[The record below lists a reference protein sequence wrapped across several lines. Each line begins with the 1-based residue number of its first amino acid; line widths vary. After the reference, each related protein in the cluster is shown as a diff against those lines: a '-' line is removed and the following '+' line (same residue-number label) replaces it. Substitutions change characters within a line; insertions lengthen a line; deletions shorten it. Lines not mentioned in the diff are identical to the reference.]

1 MPADAPL
8 PRKKAVPD
16 PIRILVVDDSVITRS
31 LICRWLES
39 DHALHVVGTAADG
52 RAAIQMLSRHRVDV
66 ILLDIEMP
74 VLDGLSAL
82 PELLRTQPDVK
93 IIMASS
99 LTRRNA
105 QITLRALELGAVDYL
120 TKPSGSQ
127 VVLDGS
133 DFRSQMIEKVKIHAP
148 AVAQIDLKNSPIL
161 KKSIEK
167 SDFHKSLV
175 TSVSAAP
182 IKHSS
187 SGLSSLKIIALGCST
202 GGPNALNVFFSKIVN
217 PLPIPIVIV
226 QHMPPIFT
234 DILAQQIS
242 RSYNVNCSEARDG
255 EVLQPGHIYIAPG
268 NYHMRIKSAGN
279 EYAVTLSQDAPVSYC
294 RPAVD
299 PLFISVAELFGHHAL
314 GIILTGM
321 GKDGLRGAEKI
332 RELGGDIFVQD
343 EASSVVWGMP
353 GSVAKAGFA
362 SEIAAIDVLADAI
375 ERRLGVKPR

>member
-1 MPADAPL
+1 MLANAPL
-8 PRKKAVPD
+8 PGKQAVAD

-39 DHALHVVGTAADG
+39 DGALHVVGTAADG
-52 RAAIQMLSRHRVDV
+52 RAAIQMLSRHKVDI

-82 PELLRTQPDVK
+82 PELLRTQPSVK

-133 DFRSQMIEKVKIHAP
+133 DFRTQMIEKIKIHTGGSSRAAIP
-148 AVAQIDLKNSPIL
+148 KSTLIQKSAAHVSSSAVRS
-161 KKSIEK
+161 
-167 SDFHKSLV
+167 
-175 TSVSAAP
+175 AP
-182 IKHSS
+182 IKRNSS
-187 SGLSSLKIIALGCST
+187 ISNSPKIIAIGCST
-202 GGPNALNVFFSKIVN
+202 GGPNALNVFFSTLMN

-242 RSYNVNCSEARDG
+242 RSYTVNCTEARDG
-255 EVLQPGHIYIAPG
+255 EILQPGHIYIAPG
-268 NYHMRIKSAGN
+268 DYHMRIKPTRGTHVIA
-279 EYAVTLSQDAPVSYC
+279 LSQDAPVSYC

-299 PLFISVAELFGHHAL
+299 PLFMSVAELFGEHAL
-314 GIILTGM
+314 GVILTGM

-332 RELGGDIFVQD
+332 REHGGDIFVQD

-353 GSVAKAGFA
+353 GAVAKAGFA
-362 SEIAAIDVLADAI
+362 SEIAPLDVLANVI
-375 ERRLGVKPR
+375 ENRLGAKPR

>member
-1 MPADAPL
+1 MPANAPL
-8 PRKKAVPD
+8 PGKQAVAD

-39 DHALHVVGTAADG
+39 DAALQVVGTAADG
-52 RAAIQMLSRHRVDV
+52 RAAIQMLSRHKVD
-66 ILLDIEMP
+66 ILLLDIEMP

-82 PELLRTQPDVK
+82 PELLRTQPGVK

-127 VVLDGS
+127 VVLDGT
-133 DFRSQMIEKVKIHAP
+133 DFRTQMIEKVKAHGADIPHRN
-148 AVAQIDLKNSPIL
+148 V
-161 KKSIEK
+161 KKSALVSKQTKALERQNLPVIP
-167 SDFHKSLV
+167 SSAISLKP
-175 TSVSAAP
+175 SALITIAP
-182 IKHSS
+182 
-187 SGLSSLKIIALGCST
+187 KIIALGCST
-202 GGPNALNVFFSKIVN
+202 GGPNALNVFFSKIAR

-242 RSYNVNCSEARDG
+242 RSYNVNCTEARDG
-255 EVLQPGHIYIAPG
+255 EILQPGHIYIAPG
-268 NYHMRIKSAGN
+268 DYHMRIKPTRGVHAI
-279 EYAVTLSQDAPVSYC
+279 VLSQDAPVSYC

-299 PLFISVAELFGHHAL
+299 PLFISVAEFFGENAL
-314 GIILTGM
+314 GVVLTGM

-332 RELGGDIFVQD
+332 RELGGDILVQD

-353 GSVAKAGFA
+353 GAVAKAGLA
-362 SEIAAIDVLADAI
+362 SEVIALDMLADAI
-375 ERRLGVKPR
+375 EKRLRVKLG